1 MGWFWGKRFHFGSRT
16 DDRITGS
23 SRSDIVFGFG
33 GDDEISTRGGRD
45 RIFAGRGDDTIHA
58 GTGNDFVAAGR
69 GDDLIFD
76 GAGLDTV
83 TAGHGDDTVVF
94 VARDNI
100 GYHGRFDGGRGQDT
114 LRLELTSQDWT
125 ADVREEVQAFLEF
138 VAANTRIVSIA
149 PSDDTDLVNL
159 DRKISV
165 RFDRLVDPRTITS
178 DSFQIL
184 APDGAQIEGAL
195 RLSSDGLKA
204 SFFLAEGSL
213 LPASSTV
220 RILID
225 GTQILDTAGQPVDAD
240 GDGIAGG
247 TRITD
252 FETVSVTPVPDTN
265 IEGFIF
271 DSNRRGPDGEDI
283 PLEGVVVSVVGL
295 PGVFAVTDATGRFF
309 LEDLPVPD
317 AFLEFDATA
326 VEAASGFRYGTV
338 TKPVHTIAGQTTQ
351 MALTDGTPFNIYLAS
366 LSTSDAV
373 PISAGGETT
382 VGLGADG
389 LANLAALFPE
399 VDPAQWEN
407 LTVTIPENS
416 LFFDDG
422 TPATE
427 ATILA
432 FQPDRIP
439 APLPQGHDP
448 DFVFTLVA
456 GGAENFDSN
465 AQVTFPNLD
474 GLPPGARRPILSFD
488 HDAGEWPR
496 RPVGQ

>member
-1 MGWFWGKRFHFGSRT
+1 
-16 DDRITGS
+16 
-23 SRSDIVFGFG
+23 
-33 GDDEISTRGGRD
+33 
-45 RIFAGRGDDTIHA
+45 
-58 GTGNDFVAAGR
+58 
-69 GDDLIFD
+69 
-76 GAGLDTV
+76 
-83 TAGHGDDTVVF
+83 
-94 VARDNI
+94 
-100 GYHGRFDGGRGQDT
+100 
-114 LRLELTSQDWT
+114 
-125 ADVREEVQAFLEF
+125 
-138 VAANTRIVSIA
+138 
-149 PSDDTDLVNL
+149 
-159 DRKISV
+159 
-165 RFDRLVDPRTITS
+165 
-178 DSFQIL
+178 
-184 APDGAQIEGAL
+184 
-195 RLSSDGLKA
+195 
-204 SFFLAEGSL
+204 
-213 LPASSTV
+213 
-220 RILID
+220 
-225 GTQILDTAGQPVDAD
+225 
-240 GDGIAGG
+240 
-247 TRITD
+247 
-252 FETVSVTPVPDTN
+252 
-265 IEGFIF
+265 
-271 DSNRRGPDGEDI
+271 
-283 PLEGVVVSVVGL
+283 
-295 PGVFAVTDATGRFF
+295 
-309 LEDLPVPD
+309 
-317 AFLEFDATA
+317 
-326 VEAASGFRYGTV
+326 
-338 TKPVHTIAGQTTQ
+338 

>member
-1 MGWFWGKRFHFGSRT
+1 M
-16 DDRITGS
+16 
-23 SRSDIVFGFG
+23 
-33 GDDEISTRGGRD
+33 
-45 RIFAGRGDDTIHA
+45 
-58 GTGNDFVAAGR
+58 
-69 GDDLIFD
+69 
-76 GAGLDTV
+76 
-83 TAGHGDDTVVF
+83 
-94 VARDNI
+94 
-100 GYHGRFDGGRGQDT
+100 
-114 LRLELTSQDWT
+114 
-125 ADVREEVQAFLEF
+125 
-138 VAANTRIVSIA
+138 
-149 PSDDTDLVNL
+149 
-159 DRKISV
+159 
-165 RFDRLVDPRTITS
+165 
-178 DSFQIL
+178 
-184 APDGAQIEGAL
+184 
-195 RLSSDGLKA
+195 
-204 SFFLAEGSL
+204 
-213 LPASSTV
+213 
-220 RILID
+220 
-225 GTQILDTAGQPVDAD
+225 
-240 GDGIAGG
+240 
-247 TRITD
+247 
-252 FETVSVTPVPDTN
+252 PDTN

-295 PGVFAVTDATGRFF
+295 PGVFAVTDASGRLF

-317 AFLEFDATA
+317 TFLEFDATA